1 MGEGWLHSMT
11 QTVTLM
17 DCVSD
22 NIQEAA
28 GDEIMAARGQK
39 EKRKRRR
46 HRYLVSICDTFP
58 HP

>member
-28 GDEIMAARGQK
+28 ERRNNGSERTERGEEK
-39 EKRKRRR
+39 EK
-46 HRYLVSICDTFP
+46 T
-58 HP
+58 